1 MSNKPARIEG
11 SRGKGGAAGKT
22 LDVLKAFADGQE
34 AWGVRELAAALELPT
49 SSVHRSLKILQE
61 YGLLGRDD
69 VSGRYRLGNEWHRWS
84 ALSRRQF
91 RLPGLVRP
99 VAQALASEIDSTV
112 WLAVFDPSGPH
123 VWAAF
128 EASAGTVESA
138 VQIGLEEPLTA
149 GAAGL
154 AVLANTALATPAET
168 GNLDISERFVAEFAQ
183 LAEHGYLCYTDDND
197 NFSVSLAAPIL
208 NAQRQPLG
216 SLVVTMPARQFSPER
231 SAQAGA
237 AVASAA
243 RRISMT
249 FATRFLTGSDAAS
262 SQPGMQT
269 LANILRVRNKRLE
282 LTPWRSGGSDK
293 LREIN
298 DGCAAYATAV
308 GSALNDARSGVAPY
322 PQPLD
327 RLRTVMALAPLQ
339 LHILVAADLPP
350 ISFCDLAGLRVSA
363 GERDYATAVLYLRLM
378 EEAGI
383 GESDFERLG
392 GGCFFLD
399 YKESNRLFQ
408 QGRLDALVSL
418 NAAPNPRYRNLA
430 RKRPFRLL
438 GLEDDLISRAMEK
451 SSGLHRGTIAAGLYT
466 GQPDAISTVAS
477 PLVIVTTQDREDDEV
492 HDFVRAASDHAEEL
506 AQMKPGFTIQNPNT
520 VLPGCLVPMHPG
532 GARFFAENTTRTRK
546 VDTYGST

>member
-1 MSNKPARIEG
+1 MTKTSPGPNG
-11 SRGKGGAAGKT
+11 SRGKGGAVGKT

-49 SSVHRSLKILQE
+49 SSVHRSLKILQDH
-61 YGLLGRDD
+61 GLLGRDD
-69 VSGRYRLGNEWHRWS
+69 ESGRYRLGNEWHRWS

-99 VAQALASEIDSTV
+99 VAQALADELDSTV
-112 WLAVFDPSGPH
+112 WLAVYDPSGPH
-123 VWAAF
+123 VWAALDV
-128 EASAGTVESA
+128 SAGTAESA

-154 AVLANTALATPAET
+154 VVLANCISTQEPSPQDMELA
-168 GNLDISERFVAEFAQ
+168 ERYADEFAH
-183 LAEHGYLCYTDDND
+183 LAQHGYIAYGDDND
-197 NFSVSLAAPIL
+197 DVSISLAAPIL

-216 SLVVTMPARQFSPER
+216 SLVVTMPTRQFTPAR
-231 SAQAGA
+231 SAMAGA
-237 AVASAA
+237 AIASAA

-269 LANILRVRNKRLE
+269 LANLLRVKNKRLE

-308 GSALNDARSGVAPY
+308 GSALNDAWSGVAPY
-322 PQPLD
+322 CEPLD
-327 RLRTVMALAPLQ
+327 RLRTVMALTPLQ
-339 LHILVAADLPP
+339 LHVLVGADLPP
-350 ISFCDLAGLRVSA
+350 VSFRDLATLRVSA

-378 EEAGI
+378 KQVGLSEG
-383 GESDFERLG
+383 DFERRG

-399 YKESNRLFQ
+399 YRESNRLFQ
-408 QGRLDALVSL
+408 QGRLDALVAL
-418 NAAPNPRYRNLA
+418 NAAPNPRYRTMA

-438 GLEDDLISRAMEK
+438 SLGDDLIDPVLDQ
-451 SSGLHRGTIAAGLYT
+451 SSGLHKGTIPAGLYT
-466 GQPDAISTVAS
+466 GQPDPVVTLTS

-492 HDFVRAASDHAEEL
+492 HDFVQAATEHADEM
-506 AQMKPGFTIQNPNT
+506 AQMKPGFFIQSPND
-520 VLPGCLVPMHPG
+520 VLPGCLVEMHPG
-532 GARFFAENTTRTRK
+532 AARFFARK
-546 VDTYGST
+546 

>member
-1 MSNKPARIEG
+1 MNSTSARIEG
-11 SRGKGGAAGKT
+11 SSGKGGAAGKT

-61 YGLLGRDD
+61 FGLLGRDD

-99 VAQALASEIDSTV
+99 AAQALAAELDSTV

-123 VWAAF
+123 VWAALD
-128 EASAGTVESA
+128 APAGTAESA

-154 AVLANTALATPAET
+154 AVLANIAPPPPANF
-168 GNLDISERFVAEFAQ
+168 GNIDVADRFAAEFAQ
-183 LAEHGYLCYTDDND
+183 LAEHGYLCYPDDND
-197 NFSVSLAAPIL
+197 DISVSLAAPIL
-208 NAQRQPLG
+208 NAQRRPLG
-216 SLVVTMPARQFSPER
+216 SLVVTMPARQFNPER
-231 SAQAGA
+231 SAEAGA

-249 FATRFLTGSDAAS
+249 FATRILTGSDAAS

-269 LANILRVRNKRLE
+269 LANILRSRNKELE

-308 GSALNDARSGVAPY
+308 GSALNDARAGVAPY
-322 PQPLD
+322 SEPLD

-339 LHILVAADLPP
+339 LHILVGADLPP
-350 ISFCDLAGLRVSA
+350 MTFRDLAHLRVSA

-378 EEAGI
+378 QEAGI
-383 GESDFERLG
+383 AESDFERLG

-399 YKESNRLFQ
+399 YRESNRLFQ

-430 RKRPFRLL
+430 RKRSFRLL
-438 GLEDDLISRAMEK
+438 GLDDDLIARVLKK
-451 SSGLHRGTIAAGLYT
+451 SSGLRRDAIEPGLYS
-466 GQPDAISTVAS
+466 GQPGAIPTVAS

-492 HDFVRAASDHAEEL
+492 HDFVQAACDHAEEL
-506 AQMKPGFTIQNPNT
+506 AQMKPGFTIQSPNAA
-520 VLPGCLVPMHPG
+520 LPDCFVEMHPG
-532 GARFFAENTTRTRK
+532 AARFFAGARTGGANR
-546 VDTYGST
+546 

>member
-1 MSNKPARIEG
+1 MNSTAARIEG
-11 SRGKGGAAGKT
+11 SNGKGGAAGKT

-34 AWGVRELAAALELPT
+34 AWGVRELAAALEMPT
-49 SSVHRSLKILQE
+49 SSVHRSLKILQD
-61 YGLLGRDD
+61 YGLLARDD
-69 VSGRYRLGNEWHRWS
+69 LSGRYRLGNEWHRWS

-99 VAQALASEIDSTV
+99 VAQALAADLGTTV
-112 WLAVFDPSGPH
+112 WLAVYDPAGPH
-123 VWAAF
+123 VWAALD
-128 EASAGTVESA
+128 ASAGTAEST

-154 AVLANTALATPAET
+154 AVLAITQASAGDNKDDSDSAT
-168 GNLDISERFVAEFAQ
+168 RFAAEFAQ
-183 LAEHGYLCYTDDND
+183 LAEHGYLCYPDDSD
-197 NFSVSLAAPIL
+197 DISISLAAPIL

-216 SLVVTMPARQFSPER
+216 SLVVTLPVRQFTPER
-231 SAQAGA
+231 SAEAGA
-237 AVASAA
+237 ALASAA

-269 LANILRVRNKRLE
+269 LANILRSRNKQLE

-308 GSALNDARSGVAPY
+308 GSALNDARAGVAPY
-322 PQPLD
+322 PEPLD

-339 LHILVAADLPP
+339 LHILVGADLPP
-350 ISFCDLAGLRVSA
+350 MTFADLAGLRVSA

-378 EEAGI
+378 QEVGI
-383 GESDFERLG
+383 AESDFERRG

-399 YKESNRLFQ
+399 YRESNRLFQ

-418 NAAPNPRYRNLA
+418 NAAPNPRYRNLS
-430 RKRPFRLL
+430 RKRTFRLL
-438 GLEDDLISRAMEK
+438 GLEDDLVTRIVKKRN
-451 SSGLHRGTIAAGLYT
+451 GLQRDTIAPGLYT
-466 GQPDAISTVAS
+466 GQPEAIPTVSS
-477 PLVIVTTQDREDDEV
+477 PLVIVTTQDREDGEV
-492 HDFVRAASDHAEEL
+492 HDFVQAACDHAEEL
-506 AQMKPGFTIQNPNT
+506 AQMKPEFTIQNPET
-520 VLPGCLVPMHPG
+520 VLPGCQVEIHPG
-532 GARFFAENTTRTRK
+532 AARFFS
-546 VDTYGST
+546 STMPSGPKG